1 MENIE
6 NDKRQIGIRIPKE
19 LDKRLER
26 HVARIGVSK
35 PAFILQLVY
44 EKLEQ
49 VARTQAIT
57 G

>member
-1 MENIE
+1 MENME

-19 LDKRLER
+19 LNKRLER
-26 HVARIGVSK
+26 HVAGIGVSK

-49 VARTQAIT
+49 VARTQTIT